1 MSDLNSFCFF
11 NLTTTPDFGL
21 SQRFKS
27 DEVLHRAGTV
37 IPLDKI
43 NFADIFYINPFKLTL
58 ITSNRKLIFYFQQ
71 LGHLTT

>member
-1 MSDLNSFCFF
+1 MINISKMSDLNSFCFF

-43 NFADIFYINPFKLTL
+43 NFA
-58 ITSNRKLIFYFQQ
+58 S
-71 LGHLTT
+71 